1 MLAFLRLLS
10 FSCQFFTRS
19 SPFKYLIL
27 APETPP
33 FVLIN
38 TGGLLDSFDIFRAL
52 DKRGYHNNSIYWD
65 PVCIG
70 TPFVL
75 EKIIILTIILIGTY

>member
-1 MLAFLRLLS
+1 MLINNIFVSKMYEGMKYEEINGA
-10 FSCQFFTRS
+10 
-19 SPFKYLIL
+19 FKYYC
-27 APETPP
+27 
-33 FVLIN
+33 N
-38 TGGLLDSFDIFRAL
+38 
-52 DKRGYHNNSIYWD
+52 YSIYWD

>member
-1 MLAFLRLLS
+1 M
-10 FSCQFFTRS
+10 
-19 SPFKYLIL
+19 IL
-27 APETPP
+27 DVPI
-33 FVLIN
+33 LKH
-38 TGGLLDSFDIFRAL
+38 FRVTVEL
-52 DKRGYHNNSIYWD
+52 EMYRHNSIYWD